1 MMLCIDG
8 FGGSASGKI
17 DDQGRRQRRQVHRY
31 TAGDRHLRSALRRRR
46 CRGPRSRSSAG
57 PGAPDDWNEDDDPEV
72 AKRRY
77 LLRRF
82 WHSAGRFWLKSGDR
96 LAWPLSAAVL
106 ALILVNLAF
115 QYGINVWNRVI
126 FDALEKRD
134 SGTVFFLS
142 AIFVS

>member
-1 MMLCIDG
+1 MTKDED
-8 FGGSASGKI
+8 SEGKAPANLPETAI
-17 DDQGRRQRRQVHRY
+17 GDPPSDDVG
-31 TAGDRHLRSALRRRR
+31 AGDPARD
-46 CRGPRSRSSAG
+46 P
-57 PGAPDDWNEDDDPEV
+57 PPVPEPPDDWTEDDDPEG

-82 WHSAGRFWLKSGDR
+82 WHSAGRFWLKGGDR